1 MNDSN
6 KPRLHRSAL
15 ALILAAASTI
25 TLSNLALPSPAQAK
39 PAAPAIPAAT
49 GSEKP
54 AAASSTLVAGSKA
67 PALKFAKFVKGEPVT
82 EFKAGQV
89 YIVEF
94 WATWCGPCRP
104 LFPHL
109 SKLQKQYGDKLTVI
123 GVSIWEQQQSA
134 VAPFVEEMGDKMSYR
149 VAMDDMSGDKAGFM
163 ATNWMQAAKQGGIP
177 SAFIV
182 DQTGTVAWIGHPG
195 GMDKPLEQIIAG
207 KFDLKASAAVAKKE
221 ADSAAARE
229 KEMEANQKSFDELS
243 RAMRSKD
250 FDQAIKLIDGLIVK
264 APSMQKE
271 LASTKLQ
278 VQVMRFRAMV
288 TDKTKLDDAYKLAK
302 EISEGDGKSDPQ
314 VLNAIAW
321 TVLDED
327 GVERR
332 DLDFAHQL
340 ATRAVELTERKSG
353 VILDTLARAHFEK
366 GDLPKAISIQEEAIK
381 NAEDEESKDELTSTL
396 EKYKKASAKPK

>member
-1 MNDSN
+1 MNDFN
-6 KPRLHRSAL
+6 KPRLQRSAL
-15 ALILAAASTI
+15 ALILAAASAFA
-25 TLSNLALPSPAQAK
+25 LSDLAQAK

>member
-6 KPRLHRSAL
+6 KPRLQRSAL
-15 ALILAAASTI
+15 ALILAAASTF
-25 TLSNLALPSPAQAK
+25 TLGNFAQAK
-39 PAAPAIPAAT
+39 PAAPAVPAAT

-177 SAFIV
+177 AAFIV

-195 GMDKPLEQIIAG
+195 GMDKPLEQIMAG

-264 APSMQKE
+264 APSMKTE

-288 TDKTKLDDAYKLAK
+288 TDKAKLDDAYKLAK

-327 GVERR
+327 GIERR
-332 DLDFAHQL
+332 DVDFAHQL

-353 VILDTLARAHFEK
+353 MILDTLARAHFEK